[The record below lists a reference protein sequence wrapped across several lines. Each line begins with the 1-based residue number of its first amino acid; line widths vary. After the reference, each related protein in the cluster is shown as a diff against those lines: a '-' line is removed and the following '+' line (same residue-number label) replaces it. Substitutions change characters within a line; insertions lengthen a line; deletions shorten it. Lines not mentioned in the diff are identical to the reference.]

1 LHQLSLISCQS
12 SYYRLRYWPKL
23 LLACRIAQFWAEQE
37 GAKQG
42 GKGSNPSYDL
52 SEYGFAS
59 NFRVWR
65 GFQLALE

>member
-1 LHQLSLISCQS
+1 
-12 SYYRLRYWPKL
+12 LRYWPKL
-23 LLACRIAQFWAEQE
+23 LLACRIAQFLAEKE

-65 GFQLALE
+65 GFRLALE